1 VIWLFWSDTNISS
14 TYFLLHF
21 GKYKRH
27 LKKGLSWPWSYGSS
41 IYNYLCNQCI
51 SPLMLW
57 VQISIRARC
66 TTLCDKFCQW
76 LATGR
81 CFSLGSWIY
90 NYICNQCISSLMLWV
105 QISIRA
111 RCTTLCDKFC
121 QWLATGWCFSSGP
134 PVSST
139 NKSDRSDI
147 TELSLKVALNTIK
160 QANILKIYQIKHK
173 IYPNH
178 QDEWYVYHRDLSRYV
193 SDPHIYD
200 KQ

>member
-51 SPLMLW
+51 SP
-57 VQISIRARC
+57 
-66 TTLCDKFCQW
+66 
-76 LATGR
+76 
-81 CFSLGSWIY
+81 
-90 NYICNQCISSLMLWV
+90 LMLWV